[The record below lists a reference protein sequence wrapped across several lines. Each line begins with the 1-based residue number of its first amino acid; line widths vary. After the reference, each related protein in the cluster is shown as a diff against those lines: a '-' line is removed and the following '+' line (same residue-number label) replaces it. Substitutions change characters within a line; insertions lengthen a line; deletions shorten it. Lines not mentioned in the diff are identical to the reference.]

1 MLYHICLTRFYKYTS
16 VLTSYLL
23 FQDLKRL
30 VRRIK
35 EYRSINLQIMTIL
48 NRYLKSSDSSVEH
61 VRCFQ
66 PPIHQAN
73 MSAV

>member
-1 MLYHICLTRFYKYTS
+1 MASLAFNELKNR
-16 VLTSYLL
+16 LL